1 MQRKII
7 HTYLP
12 WFTML
17 QKEEADLGGRGLI
30 LNYIY
35 GFTSQK
41 PNVEDKL
48 IKHFNCFNLLGTQ
61 TDSKDL
67 ILTGFVQHIWVQ
79 ANSLTNS

>member
-1 MQRKII
+1 MQCKII
-7 HTYLP
+7 HTDLP

-17 QKEEADLGGRGLI
+17 QKEKADLGGRGLI
-30 LNYIY
+30 WNYIY

-61 TDSKDL
+61 TDFPGSDFNRFCFTHM
-67 ILTGFVQHIWVQ
+67 IT
-79 ANSLTNS
+79 S